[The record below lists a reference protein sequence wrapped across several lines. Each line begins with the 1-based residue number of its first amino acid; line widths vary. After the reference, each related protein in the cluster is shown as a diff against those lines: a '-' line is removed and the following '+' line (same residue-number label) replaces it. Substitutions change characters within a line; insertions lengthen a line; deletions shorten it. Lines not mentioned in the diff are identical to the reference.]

1 MLETHACLKILIYCS
16 SFFLGGG
23 GVKDTF
29 LFQIW
34 PSASNPDVQ
43 YVGSDRILWDYL
55 KTFDWKFWSDE
66 WHCEWQTGQ
75 VEIYLILFFH
85 EYFQIIISLVCSI
98 YMNTFKDFI
107 LLVWVQRHPNI
118 ALYCRF
124 QNQSQSGKG
133 RTSISGYERSST
145 ADHIF
150 WFRASTWFQN
160 KEMFLKFSFS
170 KLHPPTRTIFF
181 EVQIHS
187 LSSSTEIKITETS
200 LLHNFLQL
208 LKFASQYLTSG
219 ETS

>member
-1 MLETHACLKILIYCS
+1 MEAVWRRSFWFEQFDQLLKCERGVCLFNIPSTLNFCREGWRHVSLLTKKIYS
-16 SFFLGGG
+16 SS
-23 GVKDTF
+23 V
-29 LFQIW
+29 LFKLYFDNMIHISQNSICPYHFYLSVLSVIKVNKNYIW
-34 PSASNPDVQ
+34 FYLHENFQ
-43 YVGSDRILWDYL
+43 RI
-55 KTFDWKFWSDE
+55 
-66 WHCEWQTGQ
+66 
-75 VEIYLILFFH
+75 
-85 EYFQIIISLVCSI
+85 
-98 YMNTFKDFI
+98 I
-107 LLVWVQRHPNI
+107 LLVWVQSHPNI

-124 QNQSQSGKG
+124 QNQSQSGKE